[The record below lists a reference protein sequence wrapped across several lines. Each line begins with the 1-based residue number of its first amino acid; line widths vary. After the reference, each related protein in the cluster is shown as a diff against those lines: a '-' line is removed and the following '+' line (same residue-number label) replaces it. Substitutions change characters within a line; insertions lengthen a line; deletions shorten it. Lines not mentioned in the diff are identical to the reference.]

1 MGALTSTLTF
11 VYVWPPAVVPLHT
24 AGSFWFSL
32 LLPNTVQTA
41 TSQMATSRKRLS
53 SILVSMRLS
62 WELSSRCT
70 YVLTCWSCLV
80 PGQLLEFCWPQGRCK
95 TFNPWSQE
103 HGDFRTF
110 GILASGPQGSQ
121 SYTVMRHSMH
131 AMFFMITCMH
141 AARGMIWVRILVRK
155 LKCTPAMPPSLSMG
169 EGHLNLHRHLLDC
182 THYAVS

>member
-1 MGALTSTLTF
+1 MTSLPLHDVMASSLHSTVRLDGGFDLYSDLCICVASSSCTAAHC
-11 VYVWPPAVVPLHT
+11 WSVVPLHT

-80 PGQLLEFCWPQGRCK
+80 PGQLLEFCWPQGQCK
-95 TFNPWSQE
+95 IFNLGVE
-103 HGDFRTF
+103 HMET
-110 GILASGPQGSQ
+110 LEPLE
-121 SYTVMRHSMH
+121 Y
-131 AMFFMITCMH
+131 
-141 AARGMIWVRILVRK
+141 
-155 LKCTPAMPPSLSMG
+155 
-169 EGHLNLHRHLLDC
+169 
-182 THYAVS
+182 